1 MGNAAWWIATT
12 LAVLAALDTILF
24 VEGLSEGTILLL
36 AALVNLLIIGGG
48 VAMFL
53 WTRRGAAINAM
64 LEERVA
70 ARTAEFRDSEA
81 RLRAFIQVAHDAVI
95 VIDGQGIIQEF
106 NPAAER
112 MFGYPATDLIG
123 GTVNR
128 LMPDMVAAKHDQY
141 LQQKHPT
148 GFQLMGR
155 GREIIGRHADGSEF
169 PIEVTVGTH
178 RSEGT
183 TYHVGLLRDITRRRE
198 KEQRL
203 TRLATTDSLTGL
215 LNRRAFLEA
224 GERMMAD
231 RGHKPLTVLMLDADR
246 FKNVND
252 THGHAVGDEVLKRLA
267 SIVATS
273 ARADDAV
280 GRLGGEEF
288 AVLLHNTG
296 VEGGTNLA
304 DRMLHAVRT
313 AQIELT
319 GDQTVNFTVSIGIAS
334 TATAHDLSS
343 LLHQADQALYAAKNS
358 GRDRLVAVTE
368 ETVKTL
374 SPPG

>member
-1 MGNAAWWIATT
+1 MGNAVWWLAAT
-12 LAVLAALDTILF
+12 LAVLAALDTVLF
-24 VEGLSEGTILLL
+24 AEGLSESTLLL
-36 AALVNLLIIGGG
+36 LTALVNILVAGAGM
-48 VAMFL
+48 AMFL
-53 WTRRGAAINAM
+53 WTRRGVAVNAV
-64 LEERVA
+64 LADKIA
-70 ARTAEFRDSEA
+70 ARTAESRDSEA
-81 RLRAFIQVAHDAVI
+81 RLRAFIRVAQDAVI
-95 VIDGQGIIQEF
+95 VIDGKGIIQEY

-112 MFGYPATDLIG
+112 MFGFQAADLIG
-123 GTVNR
+123 TTVNR
-128 LMPDMVAAKHDQY
+128 LMPEMTAAKHDQY
-141 LQQKHPT
+141 LQQKRPA

-155 GREIIGRHADGSEF
+155 GREIIGRRADGSEF

-178 RSEGT
+178 QSEGT
-183 TYHVGLLRDITRRRE
+183 TYHVGLLRDITRQRE

-203 TRLATTDSLTGL
+203 TKLATTDSLTGL

-224 GERMMAD
+224 GERMMEC
-231 RGHKPLTVLMLDADR
+231 RGHQPLTVLMLDADR

-252 THGHAVGDEVLKRLA
+252 THGHAAGDEVLKRLA
-267 SIVATS
+267 GIVATS

-304 DRMLHAVRT
+304 DRMLRAVRE
-313 AQIELT
+313 AQVELG
-319 GDQTVNFTVSIGIAS
+319 GDQTINFTVSIGISS

-358 GRDRLVAVTE
+358 GRDRLVAVND
-368 ETVKTL
+368 ETLRTL
-374 SPPG
+374 LPP

>member
-12 LAVLAALDTILF
+12 VAVLAALDTILF
-24 VEGLSEGTILLL
+24 VEGLSTGAVLLL
-36 AALVNLLIIGGG
+36 GTLVNILIAGGG
-48 VAMFL
+48 AAMVL
-53 WTRRGAAINAM
+53 WTRRGAAVNAM

-70 ARTAEFRDSEA
+70 ARTAEFRASEA

-95 VIDGQGIIQEF
+95 VIDGQGLIQEF

-112 MFGYPATDLIG
+112 MFGYPATELIG

-128 LMPDMVAAKHDQY
+128 LMPDLVAAKHDQY

-155 GREIIGRHADGSEF
+155 GREIIGRRADGSEF

-178 RSEGT
+178 RIEGT
-183 TYHVGLLRDITRRRE
+183 TYHVGLLRDITRQRE

-246 FKNVND
+246 FKSVND

-313 AQIELT
+313 AQIELA